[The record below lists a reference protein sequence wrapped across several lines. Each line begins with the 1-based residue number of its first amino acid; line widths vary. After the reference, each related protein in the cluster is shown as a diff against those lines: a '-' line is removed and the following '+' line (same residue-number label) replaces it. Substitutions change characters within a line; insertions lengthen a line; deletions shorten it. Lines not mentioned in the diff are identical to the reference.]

1 VTAHA
6 LAGLAG
12 LNALYLAAGA
22 TFLWLVRGI
31 SDWIDALRLLGL
43 AYVAGAVVTGS
54 TWTLLLIAG
63 APLSLGLVLGLPVA
77 LAAAFAVAG
86 RARRR
91 SLPRGGRLEG
101 GRQLVVTAI
110 GIAASGLLLEALFR
124 PARLS
129 GLYEFDGWSFWV
141 PKAKAIY
148 ELGGLDEGFFT
159 TLPGAA
165 YPPLV
170 PTLDAAAFHAMGSA
184 DVVTLHVQYWLFG
197 VGLVWA
203 LAGLLAERVPA
214 WILWPFVVL
223 LLLAPRLGR
232 RLQIAE
238 ADMFLDVVFVLASV
252 LVLYWLL
259 DRQRWRLVVATALL
273 SGMVLTKREGLLLF
287 AVLLVAAL
295 VTSARQW
302 RSAWP
307 ALGVMTAVVAAA
319 AIPWRIW
326 YVTRDV
332 GGEGPA
338 DGFVQGDRL
347 DVLGQAI
354 RRVFDVL
361 FDVGYW
367 NVVVIVAVGALVL
380 AALARVGRTAVFL
393 GTLLALLVIGGIWAT
408 WVFSLTG
415 EGHVIGGNFVIRLLG
430 SAALLCVAASPLLL
444 SAVWAKVG
452 ETGETRAPRDAR
464 PRRLGLAA
472 AIAVVPLLAYPV
484 AAVAGGAPR
493 FPTRDECAG
502 PATTDGPDLEVVYG
516 RFDDPRSADDL
527 LAKLNAIGFIGAD
540 IEFDACARWKVSYE
554 AIESLEQG
562 EALAAQVREAGFDAQ
577 VEHGG

>member
-1 VTAHA
+1 VSAHS
-6 LAGLAG
+6 LAGLAA

-22 TFLWLVRGI
+22 TFLWLVRGA

-43 AYVAGAVVTGS
+43 AYVAGVVLTGAV
-54 TWTLLLIAG
+54 WTLLLIVG
-63 APLSLGLVLGLPVA
+63 APFSLGLVLGLPVA
-77 LAAAFAVAG
+77 LTAVFAVAA
-86 RARRR
+86 RARGR
-91 SLPRGGRLEG
+91 SLPQGSRLDGGWP
-101 GRQLVVTAI
+101 LVVTAI

-124 PARLS
+124 AARLA

-148 ELGGLDEGFFT
+148 EFGGLDEGFFT
-159 TLPGAA
+159 TLPGAP

-203 LAGLLAERVPA
+203 LAGLLSERVPP

-238 ADMFLDVVFVLASV
+238 ADMFLDIVFVLASV
-252 LVLYWLL
+252 LLLYWLL

-273 SGMVLTKREGLLLF
+273 SGLVLTKREGLLLF
-287 AVLLVAAL
+287 AVVLIAAL
-295 VTSARQW
+295 VASAREW

-307 ALGVMTAVVAAA
+307 ALGVMTAVVAAT
-319 AIPWRIW
+319 AIPWRVW
-326 YVTRDV
+326 YVTHDV
-332 GGEGPA
+332 AGEGPA
-338 DGFVQGDRL
+338 DGFVQGDRVDL
-347 DVLGQAI
+347 LGPAI
-354 RRVFDVL
+354 RRVLDVL
-361 FDVGYW
+361 WDVGYW
-367 NVVVIVAVGALVL
+367 NVVVLVAVGALVL
-380 AALARVGRTAVFL
+380 AALARIGRMAVFL
-393 GTLLALLVIGGIWAT
+393 GTLLVLVVLGGIWAT

-415 EGHVIGGNFVIRLLG
+415 EGYVIGGNFVIRFLG
-430 SAALLCVAASPLLL
+430 SAALLSVAASPLLL
-444 SAVWAKVG
+444 GAVWAKVG
-452 ETGETRAPRDAR
+452 ETRPTGPPP
-464 PRRLGLAA
+464 PRRIGLAA

-493 FPTRDECAG
+493 FPTRDECSR
-502 PATTDGPDLEVVYG
+502 PATTDAPDLEVVYG
-516 RFDDPRSADDL
+516 RFDDPRAADDL
-527 LAKLNAIGFIGAD
+527 LAKLNATGFIGAET
-540 IEFDACARWKVSYE
+540 EFDTCARWKVSYD
-554 AIESLEQG
+554 AIDSLEQG
-562 EALAAQVREAGFDAQ
+562 EALAAEVRKAGFDAQ

>member
-1 VTAHA
+1 MTAHS
-6 LAGLAG
+6 LAGLAV
-12 LNALYLAAGA
+12 LNALYVATGA
-22 TFLWLVRGI
+22 TFLWLVRGV

-54 TWTLLLIAG
+54 IWTLLLIAG
-63 APLSLGLVLGLPVA
+63 APFSLGLVLGLPIVLTA
-77 LAAAFAVAG
+77 VFAVAG
-86 RARRR
+86 RTRRR

-101 GRQLVVTAI
+101 GSQLVVTAI

-148 ELGGLDEGFFT
+148 ELGGLDEQFFT

-214 WILWPFVVL
+214 WTLWPFIVL

-238 ADMFLDVVFVLASV
+238 ADMFLDVVFVIASV

-273 SGMVLTKREGLLLF
+273 CGMVLTKREGLLLF
-287 AVLLVAAL
+287 AVLLVASL
-295 VTSARQW
+295 VASAREW

-307 ALGVMTAVVAAA
+307 KLGVMTAVVAAT

-326 YVTRDV
+326 YVTHDV

-338 DGFVQGDRL
+338 DGFVQGDRFDL
-347 DVLGQAI
+347 LGPAI
-354 RRVFDVL
+354 RRVLDVL

-367 NVVVIVAVGALVL
+367 NVVVPVAVGAIAL
-380 AALARVGRTAVFL
+380 AALARVGRMAVFF
-393 GTLLALLVIGGIWAT
+393 GTLLALLVLGGIWAT

-415 EGHVIGGNFVIRLLG
+415 EGYVVGGNFVIRFLG

-452 ETGETRAPRDAR
+452 GTAAPSDAR

-493 FPTRDECAG
+493 FPTRDECSR
-502 PATTDGPDLEVVYG
+502 PATTDAPDLEVVYG
-516 RFDDPRSADDL
+516 RFDDPRAADDL
-527 LAKLNAIGFIGAD
+527 LAKLNAIGFIGAE
-540 IEFDACARWKVSYE
+540 IEFDACARWKVSYD

-562 EALAAQVREAGFDAQ
+562 EALAAQVRDAGFDAQ
-577 VEHGG
+577 VEHDG

>member
-1 VTAHA
+1 MSAHS

-12 LNALYLAAGA
+12 LNALYLTAGA
-22 TFLWLVRGI
+22 TFLWLVRGAT
-31 SDWIDALRLLGL
+31 DWIDGARLLGL
-43 AYVAGAVVTGS
+43 AYVVGVALTGS
-54 TWTLLLIAG
+54 LWTLLLIAG
-63 APLSLGLVLGLPVA
+63 VPFSLGLALGLPVA
-77 LAAAFAVAG
+77 LTAGFAVAG
-86 RARRR
+86 RVRRR
-91 SLPRGGRLEG
+91 PLPRGARLEG
-101 GRQLVVTAI
+101 GWQLVVTAV
-110 GIAASGLLLEALFR
+110 GIAASGLLLEALLR

-238 ADMFLDVVFVLASV
+238 ADLFLDILFVLAAV
-252 LVLYWLL
+252 LLLYWVL
-259 DRQRWRLVVATALL
+259 DRQRWRLVVATALMC
-273 SGMVLTKREGLLLF
+273 GMVLTKREGLLLF
-287 AVLLVAAL
+287 AVLLAASL
-295 VTSARQW
+295 ISSAREW

-307 ALGVMTAVVAAA
+307 ALGLSAAFVVAT

-326 YVTRDV
+326 YVTNHV
-332 GGEGPA
+332 EGEGPS
-338 DGFVQGDRL
+338 DGFVQGDRFDLLWPSVRRVL
-347 DVLGQAI
+347 DVLW
-354 RRVFDVL
+354 
-361 FDVGYW
+361 DVGYW
-367 NVVVIVAVGALVL
+367 NVVVFAAAGALVL
-380 AALARVGRTAVFL
+380 AALARVGKMAVFL
-393 GTLLALLVIGGIWAT
+393 GTLLVLVVLGGIWAT

-415 EGHVIGGNFVIRLLG
+415 EGYVVGGNFVIRFLG
-430 SAALLCVAASPLLL
+430 SAALLCVAAAPLLL
-444 SAVWAKVG
+444 SAAWEKVG
-452 ETGETRAPRDAR
+452 EAPAASAGR
-464 PRRLGLAA
+464 PRRVGLAA
-472 AIAVVPLLAYPV
+472 AIVAVPLLAYPV

-493 FPTRDECAG
+493 FPTREECSK
-502 PATTDGPDLEVVYG
+502 PATADAPELEVVYG
-516 RFDDPRSADDL
+516 RLEDPRAADEL
-527 LAKLNAIGFIGAD
+527 LANVTATGFVGAEV
-540 IEFDACARWKVSYE
+540 EFDTCGLWKVSYD
-554 AIESLEQG
+554 AIDSLEQG
-562 EALAAQVREAGFDAQ
+562 NALATEVRKAGFDAQ
-577 VEHGG
+577 VEYGG